1 MSSHKDSLQ
10 RFLFEQDAI
19 RGEVIHLE
27 QSWQEVISR
36 HDYHPVVRDLLGET
50 LTAGVLLS
58 ATLKMEG
65 RLTIQIQ
72 GDGALSL
79 LVAEI
84 TMTKEGEETRR
95 SLRGMASSKADLIE
109 PGNLASLFG
118 KGQIVITIQPDN
130 GKDRFQGIVALEG
143 ETIAE
148 ALQAYLIQSEQ
159 LDTRLWLQV
168 GEKNTAGLLL
178 QRMPS
183 SSEQEAEDWNRIL
196 HLASTVTRDELL
208 ELAAEEIIHRLFHE
222 EDVRLFDSESIRF
235 FCSCSRERVAG
246 MLRGLGRTE
255 LEDILQEQ
263 GRINVNCEYC
273 LHAYDFDAVDVEQLL
288 VSDNAFEPPES
299 TH

>member
-1 MSSHKDSLQ
+1 MTSHTDSLQ

-19 RGEVIHLE
+19 RGEVIHLD

-36 HDYHPVVRDLLGET
+36 HDYHPVVAELLGET

-72 GDGALSL
+72 GDGAISL

-84 TMTKEGEETRR
+84 TMTKEGEDTRR
-95 SLRGMASSKADLIE
+95 SLRGMASSKADLIQ
-109 PGNLASLFG
+109 PGNLADLFG

-159 LDTRLWLQV
+159 LDTRLWLHV
-168 GEKNTAGLLL
+168 GENNTAGLLL

-183 SSEQEAEDWNRIL
+183 SGEQEAEDWNRIL

-208 ELAAEEIIHRLFHE
+208 GLVAEELIHRLFHE
-222 EDVRLFDSESIRF
+222 EDVRVFEAEGIHF

-263 GRINVNCEYC
+263 GKINVNCEYC

-288 VSDNAFEPPES
+288 VSDAAFEPHGS

>member
-1 MSSHKDSLQ
+1 MSSHTDSLQ

-19 RGEVIHLE
+19 RGEVIHLDH
-27 QSWQEVISR
+27 SWQEVVSR
-36 HDYHPVVRDLLGET
+36 HDYHPVVRELLGEA

-65 RLTIQIQ
+65 RLTLQIQ
-72 GDGALSL
+72 GDGPVSL

-84 TMTKEGEETRR
+84 TMTKDGEYIRR
-95 SLRGMASSKADLIE
+95 SLRGMASSKTEQIQV
-109 PGNLASLFG
+109 GTLASLFG

-159 LDTRLWLQV
+159 LDTRLWLHV
-168 GEKNTAGLLL
+168 GDKNTAGLLL

-196 HLASTVTRDELL
+196 HLASTVSRDELL
-208 ELAAEEIIHRLFHE
+208 DLAAEEVIHRLFHE
-222 EDVRLFDSESIRF
+222 EDVRVFDVENIRF

-246 MLRGLGRTE
+246 MLRGLGRHE
-255 LEDILQEQ
+255 LEDILQAQEKVS
-263 GRINVNCEYC
+263 VNCEYC

-288 VSDNAFEPPES
+288 VSDDALEPPDS

>member
-1 MSSHKDSLQ
+1 MPSHKDSLQ

-19 RGEVIHLE
+19 RGEVIHLDH
-27 QSWQEVISR
+27 SWQEVIAR
-36 HDYHPVVRDLLGET
+36 HDYHPVVRELLGET

-65 RLTIQIQ
+65 RLTLQIQ
-72 GDGALSL
+72 GDGPVSL

-84 TMTKEGEETRR
+84 TISKDGELTQR
-95 SLRGMASSKADLIE
+95 SLRGMASSKTEQIQV
-109 PGNLASLFG
+109 GNLASLFG

-159 LDTRLWLQV
+159 LDTRLWLHV
-168 GEKNTAGLLL
+168 GDKNSAGLLL
-178 QRMPS
+178 QRMPA

-196 HLASTVTRDELL
+196 HLASTVSRDELL
-208 ELAAEEIIHRLFHE
+208 GLAAEEVIHRLFHE
-222 EDVRLFDSESIRF
+222 EDVRVFDAENIRF

-246 MLRGLGRTE
+246 MLRGLGRNE

-263 GRINVNCEYC
+263 GKINVNCEYC

-288 VSDNAFEPPES
+288 VSGDALEPPNS

>member
-1 MSSHKDSLQ
+1 MSSHTDSLQ

-19 RGEVIHLE
+19 RGEVIHLDH
-27 QSWQEVISR
+27 SWQEVIAR
-36 HDYHPVVRDLLGET
+36 HDYHPVVRELLGEA

-65 RLTIQIQ
+65 RLTLQIQ
-72 GDGALSL
+72 GDGPVSL

-84 TMTKEGEETRR
+84 TMTKDGEYIRR
-95 SLRGMASSKADLIE
+95 SLRGMASSKTEQIQV
-109 PGNLASLFG
+109 GTLASLFG

-159 LDTRLWLQV
+159 LDTRLWLHV
-168 GEKNTAGLLL
+168 GDKNSAGLLL

-196 HLASTVTRDELL
+196 HLASTVSRDELL
-208 ELAAEEIIHRLFHE
+208 DLTAEEVIHRLFHE
-222 EDVRLFDSESIRF
+222 EDVRVFDVENIRF
-235 FCSCSRERVAG
+235 FCNCSRERVAG
-246 MLRGLGRTE
+246 MLRGLGRNE

-263 GRINVNCEYC
+263 GKINVNCEYC

-288 VSDNAFEPPES
+288 VSDDALEPPNS